1 MRVVTSQEIDTIL
14 TYLEFVVKK
23 QQSVFINYDYKALK
37 FLNSLRNATPHE
49 FEFLV
54 KLYKKETK

>member
-14 TYLEFVVKK
+14 TYIEFVVMK
-23 QQSVFINYDYKALK
+23 QLSVSNNYDYKALK
-37 FLNSLRNATPHE
+37 LINSLRNATPHE

-54 KLYKKETK
+54 KLYKKDTY